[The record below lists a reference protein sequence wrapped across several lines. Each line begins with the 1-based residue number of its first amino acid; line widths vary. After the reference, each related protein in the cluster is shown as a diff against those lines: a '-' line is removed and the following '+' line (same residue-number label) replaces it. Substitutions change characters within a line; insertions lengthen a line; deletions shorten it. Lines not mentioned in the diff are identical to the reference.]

1 MGNLVSLVAEIETGL
16 SGIVSIG
23 LLNCLMEDTSG
34 TIMGG
39 GGVILSGDVERRG
52 ENDGASLCGLVT
64 AGKMTSL
71 GSCTSGD
78 GLRGKAWRPRGRK
91 NPLFSCWS

>member
-1 MGNLVSLVAEIETGL
+1 MGGKTKRSLGNLASLVAGIETGL
-16 SGIVSIG
+16 SGCVSMG
-23 LLNCLMEDTSG
+23 LLNCLIEGTSG

-52 ENDGASLCGLVT
+52 DNDGASECGLVI

-71 GSCTSGD
+71 GS
-78 GLRGKAWRPRGRK
+78 
-91 NPLFSCWS
+91 